1 MTHKAASTLKAEG
14 LKVGFNGRDVLN
26 GVSIAFQPGEVTAII
41 GPNGAGKSTLIDCL
55 GWLRRPDGGA
65 ISLGDHAV
73 GSIPDRE
80 RARRIGILPQ
90 SPEIAWAVD
99 VETLVGL
106 GRLPYLGPL
115 AGGLGSG
122 DWAVIERAMAQTEVT
137 RFRHR
142 IATTL
147 SGGERGRALLA
158 RALAGEPEWLLA
170 DEPMTG
176 LDPGHQFDTCDLFR
190 MVAAEGRGVVVTL
203 HDLGLA
209 ARLADRVVVLA
220 SGVVVADGPPQEA
233 LTVNLLAEVYG
244 VEARIVEGAD
254 GFSLSLLG
262 RTVARADTHLGG

>member
-1 MTHKAASTLKAEG
+1 MMHEAAGVLKAEG
-14 LKVGFNGRDVLN
+14 LKVSFNGRNVLN
-26 GVSIAFQPGEVTAII
+26 GVSITFRPGQVTAVI
-41 GPNGAGKSTLIDCL
+41 GPNGAGKSTLMDCL
-55 GWLRRPDGGA
+55 GGLRRPDAGA
-65 ISLGDHAV
+65 ISLGDR
-73 GSIPDRE
+73 SIASLPDRE
-80 RARRIGILPQ
+80 RARRLGVLPQ
-90 SPEIAWAVD
+90 APEIAWAVD

-122 DWAVIERAMAQTEVT
+122 DWTAIERAMVQTEVT
-137 RFRHR
+137 QFRHR
-142 IATTL
+142 IATSL

-190 MVAAEGRGVVVTL
+190 QVAVEGRGVVVTL

-209 ARLADRVVVLA
+209 ARLADRVVVL
-220 SGVVVADGPPQEA
+220 SGGGVVADGTPHEA
-233 LTVNLLAEVYG
+233 LTVDLLARVYG

-262 RTVARADTHLGG
+262 RAGARDTLRAG